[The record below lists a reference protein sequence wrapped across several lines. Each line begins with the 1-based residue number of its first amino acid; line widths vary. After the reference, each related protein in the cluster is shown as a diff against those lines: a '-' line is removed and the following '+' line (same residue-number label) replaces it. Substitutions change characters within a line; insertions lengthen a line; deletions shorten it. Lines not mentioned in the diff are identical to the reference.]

1 MKKVICATSLAVL
14 TMFAA
19 GCSTL
24 GMTPPDVTLV
34 NLEFTDLT
42 VFETTGEFTIRL
54 TNVNADPLT
63 IEGGVFTLF
72 LNGQKIGR
80 GLTSDVMEVPHL
92 GTSTQKVP
100 IFVNNLALATRVAS
114 LLEEPVLD
122 YRLKAKLRLR
132 VPYGTRK
139 LTSEYTGSFSLSGD
153 GGDSLDAPAEL
164 AAPGP

>member
-1 MKKVICATSLAVL
+1 MKKVMCTVGLATLV
-14 TMFAA
+14 MVAA

-54 TNVNADPLT
+54 TNLNPEPMT

-72 LNGQKIGR
+72 LNGRKVGR
-80 GLTSDVMEVPHL
+80 GLTSDVMEVPNL

-100 IFVNNLALATRVAS
+100 IFVNNLSLATRVAE
-114 LLEEPVLD
+114 LLEQPVLD
-122 YRLKAKLRLR
+122 YRLKAKLHLR
-132 VPYGTRK
+132 TSYGTRRLK
-139 LTSEYTGSFSLSGD
+139 SEYSGSFSLSGEGND
-153 GGDSLDAPAEL
+153 PPGVVEL
-164 AAPGP
+164 SSPGS

>member
-1 MKKVICATSLAVL
+1 MKKVMCAVGLATVV
-14 TMFAA
+14 MVAA

-54 TNVNADPLT
+54 TNLNAEPMT

-72 LNGQKIGR
+72 LNGRKVGR
-80 GLTSDVMEVPHL
+80 GLTSDVMEVPNL

-100 IFVNNLALATRVAS
+100 IFVNNLSLATRVAE
-114 LLEEPVLD
+114 LLEQPVLD

-132 VPYGTRK
+132 TSYGTRR
-139 LTSEYTGSFSLSGD
+139 LTSEYSGSFSLSGE
-153 GGDSLDAPAEL
+153 GNNSPEVGAS
-164 AAPGP
+164 